1 MISVYIVTKNEE
13 HNIERAISSVNG
25 LGEVIVVD
33 SGSTDKT
40 IELATKCGAK
50 VSHHDWQGM
59 AQQKEH
65 AKNLCANEW
74 VLNLDADE
82 EISPELKSEIT
93 DVIKRKDIA
102 GANIPIEE
110 YFLGFPI
117 HGKTKKNSHVRL
129 FKKNKGTYG
138 HERFHETPTV
148 DGNIINLKGG
158 IRHYGEISIEVKVS
172 KINLYSSGKAIDKFE
187 KGKGYSLLK
196 LVSIMPLAFIKSY
209 VLKRNFFNGV
219 RGFIG
224 SMINAFYAFL
234 KEAKLYE
241 ANLKRR
247 QKN

>member
-33 SGSTDKT
+33 SGSTDNT
-40 IELATKCGAK
+40 VELALKCGAT

-65 AKNLCANEW
+65 AKNLCSNNW

-82 EISPELKSEIT
+82 EVSPDLKSEILNT
-93 DVIKRKDIA
+93 IKRTDIA

-117 HGKTKKNSHVRL
+117 HGKTKKNSHIRL
-129 FKKNKGTYG
+129 FKKDKGTYG

-148 DGNIINLKGG
+148 EGNIIDLKGG
-158 IRHYGEISIEVKVS
+158 IRHYGEVSVEVKVS
-172 KINLYSSGKAIDKFE
+172 KINLYSSGKAIDKFD
-187 KGKGYSLLK
+187 KGKGFSLLK
-196 LVSIMPLAFIKSY
+196 LTLIMPLAFIKSY
-209 VLKRNFFNGV
+209 VLKRNFLNGI

-241 ANLKRR
+241 AYLKGN

>member
-13 HNIERAISSVNG
+13 HNIERAISSVKG
-25 LGEVIVVD
+25 LGEVVVVD

-40 IELATKCGAK
+40 VEIARKCGAK
-50 VSHHDWQGM
+50 VSHNDWQGM

-65 AKNLCANEW
+65 AKNLCANKW

-82 EISPELKSEIT
+82 EVSPELKSEII
-93 DVIKRKDIA
+93 DVVKRTDIA

-110 YFLGFPI
+110 YFLGYPI
-117 HGKTKKNSHVRL
+117 HRKTKKNSHVRL
-129 FKKNKGTYG
+129 FKRDKGAYG

-148 DGNIINLKGG
+148 EGKVIDLKGG
-158 IRHYGEISIEVKVS
+158 IRHYGETSIEVKVS
-172 KINLYSSGKAIDKFE
+172 KVNLYSSGKAIDKFE
-187 KGKGYSLLK
+187 KGKSYSVLK
-196 LVSIMPLAFIKSY
+196 LILIMPLAFIKSY
-209 VLKRNFFNGV
+209 VLKRNFLNGV

-241 ANLKRR
+241 ANLKGR
-247 QKN
+247 QKS

>member
-13 HNIERAISSVNG
+13 HNIERAISSLDG

-33 SGSTDKT
+33 SGSTDQT
-40 IELATKCGAK
+40 VELAKKCGAI
-50 VSHHDWQGM
+50 VSHNDWQGM

-65 AKNLCANEW
+65 AKNLCSNQW

-82 EISPELKSEIT
+82 EVSPELKAEIL
-93 DVIKRKDIA
+93 DVIKRTDIA

-129 FKKNKGTYG
+129 FKKDKGTYG
-138 HERFHETPTV
+138 YERFHETPTV
-148 DGNIINLKGG
+148 DGSIVNLKGG
-158 IRHYGEISIEVKVS
+158 IRHYGETSIEVKVS

-187 KGKGYSLLK
+187 NGRSYSLLK
-196 LVSIMPLAFIKSY
+196 LISIMPLAFIKSY
-209 VLKRNFFNGV
+209 ILKRNFLNGV

-224 SMINAFYAFL
+224 SNINAFYAFL

-241 ANLKRR
+241 AYLKSS
-247 QKN
+247 KKD

>member
-1 MISVYIVTKNEE
+1 
-13 HNIERAISSVNG
+13 
-25 LGEVIVVD
+25 
-33 SGSTDKT
+33 
-40 IELATKCGAK
+40 
-50 VSHHDWQGM
+50 M

-65 AKNLCANEW
+65 AKNLCSNNW

-82 EISPELKSEIT
+82 EVSPDLKSEILNT
-93 DVIKRKDIA
+93 IKRTDIA

-117 HGKTKKNSHVRL
+117 HGKTKKNSHIRL
-129 FKKNKGTYG
+129 FKKDKGTYG

-148 DGNIINLKGG
+148 EGNIIDLKGG
-158 IRHYGEISIEVKVS
+158 IRHYGEVSVEVKVS
-172 KINLYSSGKAIDKFE
+172 KINLYSSGKAIDKFD
-187 KGKGYSLLK
+187 KGKGFSLLK
-196 LVSIMPLAFIKSY
+196 LTLIMPLAFIKSY
-209 VLKRNFFNGV
+209 VLKRNFLNGI

-241 ANLKRR
+241 AYLKGN